1 MVEFVLY
8 VYDRSQVTDSQV
20 PKQLIM
26 EPFNFSTFLER
37 NLSASWY
44 RDIPTIKVD
53 ANFKT
58 LKVNSLTTHC
68 LSKPS
73 LYLLETTFE
82 VC

>member
-1 MVEFVLY
+1 MVAFVLY
-8 VYDRSQVTDSQV
+8 IRSKVTDEQV

-58 LKVNSLTTHC
+58 LKVSSLM
-68 LSKPS
+68 S
-73 LYLLETTFE
+73 LFM
-82 VC
+82 